1 MFTGLVET
9 TGILKNRIIK
19 DKEGILEILPDNAFE
34 NLKLGESIAING
46 TCLTLSQ
53 LPASNKSALIF
64 NVLSESFKRTNL
76 GDIKIGG
83 KVNLERALCVGDRL
97 GGHIV
102 QGHVDCVG
110 IVENWEKRGRD
121 WELFIK
127 FPDHMSPSFIE
138 KGSVALDGVSLTI
151 VSLDKTVL
159 SVHLIPTTLNDTS
172 LFDRKKGDKINI
184 ESDVIGK
191 YVKRLIETTRSADAV
206 SMSSLINAGW
216 E

>member
-9 TGILKNRIIK
+9 TGILKNRLIK
-19 DKEGILEILPDNAFE
+19 GKEGILEILPDKAFE

-53 LPASNKSALIF
+53 LPSSNKSVLVF

-76 GDIKIGG
+76 GDIKIGR
-83 KVNLERALCVGDRL
+83 KVNLERALAVGDRL

-110 IVENWEKRGRD
+110 TVGNWKKNGRD
-121 WELFIK
+121 WELYVK
-127 FPDHMSPSFIE
+127 FPDKMSPSFIE
-138 KGSVALDGVSLTI
+138 KGSIALDGVSLTI

-159 SVHLIPTTLNDTS
+159 SVHLIPTTLNDTA
-172 LFDRKKGDKINI
+172 LFDRKKGDKVNI

-191 YVKRLIETTRSADAV
+191 YVKRLMETGRSASAV
-206 SMSSLINAGW
+206 SMSSLIDAGW